1 MAERLMRTGGDVY
14 DDVLQLSMENLADVF
29 QDLDRLADAARVL
42 DRSLSM
48 LRRRWGDADH
58 LAVAAC
64 MTSLADVLR
73 LQGKLSAAR
82 PLLTGAL
89 EMRRR
94 LVAQCGGDHSFVIAS
109 LYALARLYLEPEC
122 GLLIEA
128 EALLS
133 EAMALVKSA
142 AAASGGDVVVVGVEL
157 LALIDESLADARRQ
171 LKEPAARAAAE
182 QRSVQQRQ
190 AAQLP
195 GQPVSVT
202 VL

>member
-1 MAERLMRTGGDVY
+1 
-14 DDVLQLSMENLADVF
+14 VF

-133 EAMALVKSA
+133 EAMALVKS
-142 AAASGGDVVVVGVEL
+142 GGDVVVVGVEL